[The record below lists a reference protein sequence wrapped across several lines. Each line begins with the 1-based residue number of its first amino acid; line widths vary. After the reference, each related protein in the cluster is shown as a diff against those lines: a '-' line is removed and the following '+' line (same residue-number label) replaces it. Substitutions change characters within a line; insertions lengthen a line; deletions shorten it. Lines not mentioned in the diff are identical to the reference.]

1 METQAG
7 SPGLMCPLDAS
18 YSQSSSSFGIDTPKD
33 TAAGSMAAEDGEFE
47 MMQDDD
53 EDGDEVSAMELTD
66 RVVKW
71 INRQNVVR
79 IEDYPFGSLLAEGN
93 RQTSDPKGAR
103 SDCGDCFC
111 DDHEGESSGL
121 FWECMPQTQE
131 RAIELCS
138 TKDVLEDND
147 APIVASDS
155 NDTFNSV
162 IIRDA
167 RRAATD

>member
-1 METQAG
+1 
-7 SPGLMCPLDAS
+7 
-18 YSQSSSSFGIDTPKD
+18 
-33 TAAGSMAAEDGEFE
+33 

-53 EDGDEVSAMELTD
+53 EDGDELSAMELTD

-79 IEDYPFGSLLAEGN
+79 IEDNPFGSLLTEGN

-121 FWECMPQTQE
+121 FWECMPQTQQ